1 MADLSSPSP
10 SLPNTPPRA
19 KVLSLSPLSHNFNAP
34 QKTPCHIR
42 YRYDGTGILFQEPNP
57 IGSRQSDPSGLC
69 GPTHE
74 TPPPQHTRQG
84 KEDRDPP
91 EREVATFSQVG
102 QLFPFGFS
110 HLGMSVAYAQAPKTD
125 RSVDAEGSR

>member
-1 MADLSSPSP
+1 MNGRPLLSP
-10 SLPNTPPRA
+10 SLPS
-19 KVLSLSPLSHNFNAP
+19 KHSPSS
-34 QKTPCHIR
+34 TR